1 MLMKT
6 CYHNKSIRN
15 IGNIRDLFI
24 LISAPV
30 FCHPSGTLR
39 PVGGTPYTP
48 PPPKPVDRALA
59 ASSCKIRDKW
69 RLIAV
74 ITSVA

>member
-24 LISAPV
+24 LISFRTCLLP
-30 FCHPSGTLR
+30 
-39 PVGGTPYTP
+39 PVGDLATGGRDA
-48 PPPKPVDRALA
+48 VHAAAA
-59 ASSCKIRDKW
+59 ASAETR
-69 RLIAV
+69 
-74 ITSVA
+74 